1 MSEYQLEIKQIVDY
15 PRCRIYR
22 QFIQLLL
29 KEKNIRINGTSGL
42 FYYTVLCC
50 YANFRTSYKRVD
62 GISYTIHP
70 GEWICR
76 VNELSEWFRTRFQHQ
91 AVSILKDLQ
100 DRHLITYTLLGR
112 GKLVKFQ
119 INGWRYSNR
128 VLDYNAPCQKESG
141 FFFLPISTANE
152 IIGYGRCSEMDA
164 LLDLWINTIY
174 NDTQVQG
181 SESGP
186 VVYIRNGTGN
196 PLVGYTE
203 LAERWGVSK
212 ATVGRYLKKLKEMDF
227 IETIAFPGT
236 HGTAIY
242 LKRYLST
249 MFEISDVLVDKDEV
263 AMSLNIKMKLPE
275 RDTTEFELPPEISV
289 SKCLSS
295 VSNSHIALLL
305 QKVSQILA
313 AQGFPCCSCPKIQYK
328 LLPLSTDCREVILV
342 PYNIE
347 SNDDLRFLLVIS
359 CNNNT
364 ELFRFEIRLMKGEAE

>member
-289 SKCLSS
+289 SKCLSG